1 MPNPTD
7 QYYIIA
13 EFLHNSNRYAPS
25 TRPYLYGEL
34 SSLPKHILE
43 NRNFIVPVSDIT
55 VKSEKISDG
64 TNEITVNDSETK
76 LLQERVTIEV
86 KEVQEPD
93 VVVESIIEVSKKEVA
108 TMNDIE
114 QKIEVTEATEVI
126 EEFKPKLT
134 RKPKKV

>member
-43 NRNFIVPVSDIT
+43 NRNFIVPVNEATIT
-55 VKSEKISDG
+55 SELIKDN
-64 TNEITVNDSETK
+64 TVELTVNNNETK
-76 LLQERVTIEV
+76 LLQERVTIQI
-86 KEVQEPD
+86 KEVEEPKLIEE
-93 VVVESIIEVSKKEVA
+93 VVNKVEIEKSESNEEKIEVSEV
-108 TMNDIE
+108 
-114 QKIEVTEATEVI
+114 EVSEVEI
-126 EEFKPKLT
+126 VKPKLS
-134 RKPKKV
+134 RKPKKI

>member
-43 NRNFIVPVSDIT
+43 NRNFIVPVNEATIT
-55 VKSEKISDG
+55 SELIKDN
-64 TNEITVNDSETK
+64 TVELTVNNSETK
-76 LLQERVTIEV
+76 LLQERVTIQI
-86 KEVQEPD
+86 KEVQEPELIEE
-93 VVVESIIEVSKKEVA
+93 VVNEVEIEKSESNEEKIEVSEV
-108 TMNDIE
+108 
-114 QKIEVTEATEVI
+114 EVSEVEI
-126 EEFKPKLT
+126 VKPKLS
-134 RKPKKV
+134 RKPKKI

>member
-1 MPNPTD
+1 MPQITD

-43 NRNFIVPVSDIT
+43 NRNFIVPASDIT
-55 VKSEKISDG
+55 IKSEKISDG
-64 TNEITVNDSETK
+64 TTEVTVNENETK

-86 KEVQEPD
+86 KDVEVP
-93 VVVESIIEVSKKEVA
+93 KL
-108 TMNDIE
+108 
-114 QKIEVTEATEVI
+114 I
-126 EEFKPKLT
+126 EEVPELEIEKSKDVEIEALEVEDVKPKLT
-134 RKPKKV
+134 RKRKTV

>member
-1 MPNPTD
+1 MPQITD

-43 NRNFIVPVSDIT
+43 NRNFIIPVSDVT

-64 TNEITVNDSETK
+64 INEVTVNNSETK

-86 KEVQEPD
+86 KDVETPELIEEVVNEVPELEIEKSED
-93 VVVESIIEVSKKEVA
+93 VEVEIPEVVEDV
-108 TMNDIE
+108 
-114 QKIEVTEATEVI
+114 
-126 EEFKPKLT
+126 KPKLT
-134 RKPKKV
+134 RKRKTV

>member
-1 MPNPTD
+1 MPQVTD

-43 NRNFIVPVSDIT
+43 NRNFIVPVSDVT

-64 TNEITVNDSETK
+64 TNEVTVNENETK
-76 LLQERVTIEV
+76 LLQERVIIEV
-86 KEVQEPD
+86 KEVQEPELTEE
-93 VVVESIIEVSKKEVA
+93 VVIEVPELEIEKSKDVEIEAPEV
-108 TMNDIE
+108 E
-114 QKIEVTEATEVI
+114 EVKT
-126 EEFKPKLT
+126 KLT
-134 RKPKKV
+134 RKRKTV

>member
-43 NRNFIVPVSDIT
+43 NRNFIVPVSDVT

-64 TNEITVNDSETK
+64 TNEVTVNENETK
-76 LLQERVTIEV
+76 LLQERVIIEV
-86 KEVQEPD
+86 KAVQEPELTEE
-93 VVVESIIEVSKKEVA
+93 VVIEVPELEIEKSKDVEIEAPEVE
-108 TMNDIE
+108 D
-114 QKIEVTEATEVI
+114 V
-126 EEFKPKLT
+126 KPKLT
-134 RKPKKV
+134 RKRKTV

>member
-43 NRNFIVPVSDIT
+43 NRNFIVPVSDVT

-64 TNEITVNDSETK
+64 TTEVTVNDSETK
-76 LLQERVTIEV
+76 LLQERVIIEV
-86 KEVQEPD
+86 KDVETPELMEEVVNELPELEIEKSKD
-93 VVVESIIEVSKKEVA
+93 VEIEAPEVEEV
-108 TMNDIE
+108 
-114 QKIEVTEATEVI
+114 
-126 EEFKPKLT
+126 KPKLT
-134 RKPKKV
+134 RKRKTV

>member
-1 MPNPTD
+1 MPQVTD

-43 NRNFIVPVSDIT
+43 NRNFIVPVSDVT

-64 TNEITVNDSETK
+64 TTEVTVNDSETK
-76 LLQERVTIEV
+76 LLQERVIIEV
-86 KEVQEPD
+86 KDVETPELMEEVVNELPELEIEKSKD
-93 VVVESIIEVSKKEVA
+93 VEIEAPEVEEV
-108 TMNDIE
+108 
-114 QKIEVTEATEVI
+114 
-126 EEFKPKLT
+126 KPKLT
-134 RKPKKV
+134 RKRKTV

>member
-86 KEVQEPD
+86 KEVQEPE
-93 VVVESIIEVSKKEVA
+93 ESIIEVSKKEVA

>member
-43 NRNFIVPVSDIT
+43 NRNFIVPVSDVT

-64 TNEITVNDSETK
+64 TNEVTVNNSETK
-76 LLQERVTIEV
+76 LLQERVIIEV
-86 KEVQEPD
+86 KDVETPELIEEVVNEAPEKEIEKSED
-93 VVVESIIEVSKKEVA
+93 VEVEIPEVVEEV
-108 TMNDIE
+108 
-114 QKIEVTEATEVI
+114 
-126 EEFKPKLT
+126 KPKLT